1 MTDRSSRRR
10 RPSTPSPSPSA
21 SLPRIAR
28 LGYLLLL
35 VAFVIALPR
44 LMRWSS
50 PQPWQSNEQLSD
62 VRLNA
67 PEVPESDSE
76 PPVNPTPTVVPG
88 TEDTP
93 QISAPSYPA
102 HLRESLELMVDKSL
116 EFKPREMQAY
126 WGLIRHVE
134 WQDVEALKSQ
144 AISEPKIADFF
155 LHPSQHRGE
164 LSVHEMTIRRV
175 LPYESQVEPP
185 ASQEDTSDA
194 VAKPTKQR
202 LYEIWGS
209 HERAANWLYVLIT
222 PELPEGWT
230 PESCVGRKAQF
241 VGYFL
246 KLQGYFPAAAKT
258 NDRANLAPLFIG
270 RIAML
275 SKARSD
281 AQPALRMVDG
291 SQWLIGIAIAAAM
304 GWFAWRVFSRLRPS
318 PSKSADA
325 KPDIDWLMEPATN
338 PSPSEPSSK
347 ADTAQIQADTTQR

>member
-1 MTDRSSRRR
+1 MTEITSRRR
-10 RPSTPSPSPSA
+10 RPSTPTPSPSA

-35 VAFVIALPR
+35 VAFLIALPR

-50 PQPWQSNEQLSD
+50 PQPWQSTEQLSGS
-62 VRLNA
+62 RLNA
-67 PEVPESDSE
+67 EEVTESESE
-76 PPVNPTPTVVPG
+76 PSSNPAPTVVPA
-88 TEDTP
+88 TKDTT
-93 QISAPSYPA
+93 QTPA
-102 HLRESLELMVDKSL
+102 TFFPADLRESLELMVDKSL

-134 WQDVEALKSQ
+134 SQGVDVLKSH

-175 LPYESQVEPP
+175 LPYESEVTPP
-185 ASQEDTSDA
+185 ASQEETSDA
-194 VAKPTKQR
+194 AAQPTKQR

-230 PESCVGRKAQF
+230 AESCIGRKAQF

-246 KLQGYFPAAAKT
+246 KLQGYFPAAAKS

-275 SKARSD
+275 STARSD
-281 AQPALRMVDG
+281 VQPTLRMVDG

-304 GWFAWRVFSRLRPS
+304 GWFAWRVFSRIRPK
-318 PSKSADA
+318 PPKSADS
-325 KPDIDWLMEPATN
+325 KPDIDWLMEPPTSA
-338 PSPSEPSSK
+338 SPSEPSPK
-347 ADTAQIQADTTQR
+347 AGMAQANTAQQ

>member
-1 MTDRSSRRR
+1 MTDRTSRRR
-10 RPSTPSPSPSA
+10 RPSTPTPSPTA

-50 PQPWQSNEQLSD
+50 PQPWQSTEQLSG

-67 PEVPESDSE
+67 EGVAESESDYPSTA
-76 PPVNPTPTVVPG
+76 TPTVVPA
-88 TEDTP
+88 TEDAP
-93 QISAPSYPA
+93 QSSAASYPS

-134 WQDVEALKSQ
+134 SLDVDALKSQ

-164 LSVHEMTIRRV
+164 LSLHEMTIRRV
-175 LPYESQVEPP
+175 LPYESEVETE
-185 ASQEDTSDA
+185 AAQEETGNA
-194 VAKPTKQR
+194 ATKPTKQR

-230 PESCVGRKAQF
+230 AESCVGRKAQF

-275 SKARSD
+275 STARSD
-281 AQPALRMVDG
+281 AQPALRMADG
-291 SQWLIGIAIAAAM
+291 SQWLIGIVIVAAM
-304 GWFAWRVFSRLRPS
+304 GWFAWRVLSRLRPAA
-318 PSKSADA
+318 SKSADP
-325 KPDIDWLMEPATN
+325 KPDIDWLMEPSTN
-338 PSPSEPSSK
+338 PPEPSHNVDPVEPK
-347 ADTAQIQADTTQR
+347 ADTAHR